1 MRAKLFG
8 ESRPRMYKIQVVWI
22 LWRGNGTGPKGSLQ
36 GWFRR
41 KPPCAP
47 KMEGKL

>member
-22 LWRGNGTGPKGSLQ
+22 LWNGKGTEQKKSLLRCS
-36 GWFRR
+36 G
-41 KPPCAP
+41 
-47 KMEGKL
+47 